1 MLVTIETIMQQ
12 LTKGRP
18 SGSTNLGF
26 DGLELACCR
35 AFPIMFRYAD
45 PQRLLHA
52 IHREILLT
60 MTTPQVWIVT
70 VEFREGKLGKAT

>member
-1 MLVTIETIMQQ
+1 
-12 LTKGRP
+12 
-18 SGSTNLGF
+18 
-26 DGLELACCR
+26 
-35 AFPIMFRYAD
+35 MFRYAD